1 MKPLLRLAQA
11 DADVQEALDHL
22 LAEAPEAVAGLI
34 DDLEQ
39 AFAHIRRHPGTG
51 SPRYGHELD
60 LPGVRHW
67 SCKRHPYLVFYIEQS
82 DRILVVRVL
91 HGRRDIPR
99 WLQDGGP

>member
-1 MKPLLRLAQA
+1 MKPLLRSARA
-11 DADVQEALDHL
+11 DADVEEAVDYL
-22 LAEAPEAVAGLI
+22 LAEAPDAVAGFI

-39 AFAHIRRHPGTG
+39 AFAHIGRHPATG

-67 SCKRHPYLVFYIEQS
+67 PCKRHPYLVFYLEQH

-91 HGRRDIPR
+91 DGRRDIPQ
-99 WLQDGGP
+99 WLQQEG